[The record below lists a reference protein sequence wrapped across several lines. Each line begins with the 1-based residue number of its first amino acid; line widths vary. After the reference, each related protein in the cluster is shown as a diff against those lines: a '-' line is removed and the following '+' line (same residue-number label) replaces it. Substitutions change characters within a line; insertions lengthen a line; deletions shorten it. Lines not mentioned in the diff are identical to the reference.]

1 MNNMKKVFI
10 DGSQGTT
17 GLKIFD
23 RLKKRDDIELLTLP
37 DELRKD
43 IKSRKEALNSADI
56 AFLCLP
62 DAAAIEAAELV
73 TNDDTVIIDTS
84 TAHRTS
90 EGWAYGFPEIF
101 KDGFK
106 TVASSKRIASP
117 GCYASGFIAL
127 VKPLLDE
134 GIVSPD
140 HGFICHAVSGYSGAG
155 KKVSLCMKATRKH
168 RSFLLHV
175 NTL

>member
-1 MNNMKKVFI
+1 M
-10 DGSQGTT
+10 
-17 GLKIFD
+17 
-23 RLKKRDDIELLTLP
+23 
-37 DELRKD
+37 
-43 IKSRKEALNSADI
+43 
-56 AFLCLP
+56 
-62 DAAAIEAAELV
+62 
-73 TNDDTVIIDTS
+73 
-84 TAHRTS
+84 
-90 EGWAYGFPEIF
+90 
-101 KDGFK
+101 
-106 TVASSKRIASP
+106 ASSKRIASP

>member
-1 MNNMKKVFI
+1 MSFFNSLMSFC
-10 DGSQGTT
+10 
-17 GLKIFD
+17 
-23 RLKKRDDIELLTLP
+23 
-37 DELRKD
+37 KD

-90 EGWAYGFPEIF
+90 EGVGYGFPEIF

-106 TVASSKRIASP
+106 TVASSVI
-117 GCYASGFIAL
+117 
-127 VKPLLDE
+127 
-134 GIVSPD
+134 
-140 HGFICHAVSGYSGAG
+140 
-155 KKVSLCMKATRKH
+155 
-168 RSFLLHV
+168 
-175 NTL
+175 

>member
-1 MNNMKKVFI
+1 MV
-10 DGSQGTT
+10 
-17 GLKIFD
+17 
-23 RLKKRDDIELLTLP
+23 R
-37 DELRKD
+37 
-43 IKSRKEALNSADI
+43 A
-56 AFLCLP
+56 LP

-90 EGWAYGFPEIF
+90 EGWAYGFHEIF

-127 VKPLLDE
+127 VKPDVYKRQH
-134 GIVSPD
+134 I
-140 HGFICHAVSGYSGAG
+140 
-155 KKVSLCMKATRKH
+155 
-168 RSFLLHV
+168 RSAPTPIL
-175 NTL
+175 

>member
-1 MNNMKKVFI
+1 MVNNMKKVFI

-23 RLKKRDDIELLTLP
+23 RLKKRDDIELLSLP

-127 VKPLLDE
+127 VKPL
-134 GIVSPD
+134 
-140 HGFICHAVSGYSGAG
+140 
-155 KKVSLCMKATRKH
+155 
-168 RSFLLHV
+168 
-175 NTL
+175 